1 MRRIGLVGGLGPE
14 ATVDYYRMIIKKCRN
29 EAGGKVP
36 EIIVYS
42 LDLEDFPRIE
52 ERHEIVQWLGGAIN
66 ALHRAGAD
74 FAVIT
79 ANTPHIVF
87 DELVALSPIPLISIV
102 EETCQV
108 VQGLNLKKLGLIG
121 TKVTMSS
128 DFYQRVFSAHDISI
142 SVPAEQE
149 QDYINGKLVSEIM
162 YNRIVD
168 ETRQGLLAII
178 KRMIENYRIE
188 AVILGCTELPL
199 ILTSDAFGIPFLNTT
214 KIHVESVVRY
224 WLSGG

>member
-14 ATVDYYRMIIKKCRN
+14 ATVDYYRMIINKCRN

-42 LDLEDFPRIE
+42 LDLSDFPRLE
-52 ERHEIVQWLGGAIN
+52 QRSKIVQWLGGAIN

-87 DELVALSPIPLISIV
+87 DEIVALSPIPLISIV

-108 VQGLNLKKLGLIG
+108 VQSMNLKNVGLIG

-128 DFYQRVFSAHDISI
+128 DFYQRVFSTHDISI
-142 SVPAEQE
+142 SVPTEQE
-149 QDYINGKLVSEIM
+149 QDYINDKLVSEII
-162 YNRIVD
+162 YNRIVE
-168 ETRQGLLAII
+168 ETQQGLLAII
-178 KRMIENYRIE
+178 KRMVENYRIE

-214 KIHVESVVRY
+214 KIHAESVVRFC
-224 WLSGG
+224 LTGK

>member
-14 ATVDYYRMIIKKCRN
+14 ATVDYYRMIINKCRN

-42 LDLEDFPRIE
+42 LDLKDFPRLE
-52 ERHEIVQWLGGAIN
+52 ERHEIVRWLGGAIN

-74 FAVIT
+74 FAAIT

-87 DELVALSPIPLISIV
+87 DELVAVSPIPLISIV

-108 VQGLNLKKLGLIG
+108 VQSLNLKKVGLIG

-142 SVPAEQE
+142 SVPTEQR
-149 QDYINGKLVSEIM
+149 QNYINDKLVSEII
-162 YNRIVD
+162 YNRIIE

-178 KRMIENYRIE
+178 KRMIENHRIE

-199 ILTSDAFGIPFLNTT
+199 ILTRNEFGIPFLNTT
-214 KIHVESVVRY
+214 KIHAESIVRFC
-224 WLSGG
+224 LTGK

>member
-14 ATVDYYRMIIKKCRN
+14 ATVDYYRMIINKCRN

-42 LDLEDFPRIE
+42 LDLSDFPRLE
-52 ERHEIVQWLGGAIN
+52 ERYGIVQWLGGAIN

-87 DELVALSPIPLISIV
+87 DEIVALSPIPLISIV

-108 VQGLNLKKLGLIG
+108 VQSMNLKNVGLIG

-128 DFYQRVFSAHDISI
+128 DFYQRVFSTHDISI
-142 SVPAEQE
+142 SVPTEQE
-149 QDYINGKLVSEIM
+149 QDYINDKLVSEII
-162 YNRIVD
+162 YNRIVE
-168 ETRQGLLAII
+168 ETQQGLLAII
-178 KRMIENYRIE
+178 KRMVENYRIE

-214 KIHVESVVRY
+214 KIHAESVVRFC
-224 WLSGG
+224 LTGK

>member
-14 ATVDYYRMIIKKCRN
+14 ATVDYYRMIINKCRS

-42 LDLEDFPRIE
+42 LDLKDFPRLE

-79 ANTPHIVF
+79 ANTPHMVF
-87 DELVALSPIPLISIV
+87 DELVALSPVPLISIV

-108 VQGLNLKKLGLIG
+108 VQRLNLKKVGLIG

-128 DFYQRVFSAHDISI
+128 DFYQRVFSARDISI
-142 SVPAEQE
+142 
-149 QDYINGKLVSEIM
+149 
-162 YNRIVD
+162 
-168 ETRQGLLAII
+168 
-178 KRMIENYRIE
+178 
-188 AVILGCTELPL
+188 
-199 ILTSDAFGIPFLNTT
+199 
-214 KIHVESVVRY
+214 
-224 WLSGG
+224 